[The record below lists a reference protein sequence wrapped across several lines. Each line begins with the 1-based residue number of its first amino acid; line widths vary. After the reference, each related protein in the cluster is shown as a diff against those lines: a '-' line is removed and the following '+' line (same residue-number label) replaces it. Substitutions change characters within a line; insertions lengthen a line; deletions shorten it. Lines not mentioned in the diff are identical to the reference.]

1 MLQLIFV
8 GSGED
13 GSATSDCQKK
23 ESNKELARGGDDFSS
38 SSSERKNLRANNN
51 LDRNVRKHNQR
62 MLEENKKHDADNG
75 PKDDVTGASVTAN
88 NASARLSSLEHCPI
102 AHWNKKSNDPP
113 HYESTGEQSS
123 SDDSLLTGV
132 EEKKKSEDASDD
144 SGYRESNDSR
154 EESSSSW
161 SDTSRSNGKSVEFFF
176 SR

>member
-1 MLQLIFV
+1 MGAVAIVSEQSFPLSVVEVESKQQSQQPMQENVDSNNENLDSSTSNGG

-123 SDDSLLTGV
+123 SD
-132 EEKKKSEDASDD
+132 
-144 SGYRESNDSR
+144 
-154 EESSSSW
+154 
-161 SDTSRSNGKSVEFFF
+161 
-176 SR
+176 